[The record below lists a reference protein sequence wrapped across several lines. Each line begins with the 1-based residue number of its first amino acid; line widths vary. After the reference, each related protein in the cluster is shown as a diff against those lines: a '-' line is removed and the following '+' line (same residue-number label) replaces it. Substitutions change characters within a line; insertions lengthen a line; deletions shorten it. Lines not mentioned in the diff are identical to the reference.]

1 MGGTAGT
8 KSNIQ
13 DADRAILADALGAK
27 FGVAFQQFDDAEFEL
42 LVLGPKEILFEEGD
56 QGADVYVVLG
66 GRLRAFRRTSKG
78 SEIFNEMGR
87 GETVGELAFLLNAP
101 RSASVMAIRETR
113 IARFSRADFEL
124 LLSRRPQL
132 ATEIMRL
139 AIERFRNKERTRST
153 IWRPVVIAVLK
164 LSPQVD
170 IIGFVHRLAKARS
183 KLGGSSEVVT
193 KADLP
198 RCATEEPGPFTPHGS
213 VARFL
218 NDRAAV
224 NEALFVVV
232 DLGSMPFA
240 ALCFQ
245 LADEIVLVASGSDA
259 PQEPLHEMRAVDGDA
274 NFPRANQ
281 TLVLLYRAGA
291 GRPLGTNAWLSQ
303 YDVLRH
309 FHVREE
315 ADRDWSRLARVLA
328 GQAVGLV
335 LSGGGA
341 RGLAEIGVLQALHAA
356 GVDPDYLGGTS
367 IGAIIS
373 AFDAIEIQ
381 GETLVETGRAAFKAN
396 LLKDYN
402 IAPVVSLIKGMNVQ
416 DALRRII
423 KRTFGSDD
431 VCSEDTWKTH
441 FCIGSNYSG
450 AREEVL
456 RRGLLWRN
464 LVASASIPGIFPPQI
479 IDGNLIFD
487 GATFNNFP
495 VDVMEQQGAA
505 YIIGVDM
512 LAETDTR
519 IASDRFPNAISLL
532 VDRWRRRSGRR
543 YQLPLLHETLFN
555 AALLGSQAK
564 QRLMR
569 SRVDLNIAPTIE
581 GVGWLDWS
589 RYDDIV
595 QMGYETAS
603 REIEKL
609 DSGILMR
616 IQAN

>member
-1 MGGTAGT
+1 MGSTAGT
-8 KSNIQ
+8 KSNIR
-13 DADRAILADALGAK
+13 DADRAILADALRAK
-27 FGVAFQQFDDAEFEL
+27 FGVAFQHEDAAFEL

-56 QGADVYVVLG
+56 QGTDVYVVLG

-78 SEIFNEMGR
+78 TEILNEIGR

-113 IARFSRADFEL
+113 IARFDRADFEL

-153 IWRPVVIAVLK
+153 ICRPIVIAVLK

-170 IIGFVHRLAKARS
+170 IIGFARRLAKARS
-183 KLGGSSEVVT
+183 KLGGSIEVVT
-193 KADLP
+193 TVDLP
-198 RCATEEPGPFTPHGS
+198 RCATGESNYFTPDGS

-218 NDRAAV
+218 NDRTAV

-232 DLGSMPFA
+232 DSDSSPFA

-245 LADEIVLVASGSDA
+245 LADEILLVASGRDA
-259 PQEPLHEMRAVDGDA
+259 PQDPAPEMRALGGDVD
-274 NFPRANQ
+274 FPSASQ
-281 TLVLLYRAGA
+281 TLVLLYPPVG
-291 GRPLGTNAWLSQ
+291 GRPFGTNAWLSR

-309 FHVREE
+309 FHVRED

-341 RGLAEIGVLQALHAA
+341 RGLAEIGVLQALHTA
-356 GVDPDYLGGTS
+356 GVDPDYVGGTS

-402 IAPVVSLIKGMNVQ
+402 IAPVVSLIKGLNVQ
-416 DALRRII
+416 DALRRVI

-464 LVASASIPGIFPPQI
+464 LVASASIPGIFPPQV

-495 VDVMEQQGAA
+495 VDVMEQLGAA

-512 LAETDTR
+512 LAEND
-519 IASDRFPNAISLL
+519 ASTAPDRFPNAISLL

-564 QRLMR
+564 QRMMR
-569 SRVDLNIAPTIE
+569 SRVDLNIAPRIE

-589 RYDDIV
+589 RYDEIV

-609 DSGILMR
+609 DSGLLMR
-616 IQAN
+616 IQAT